1 MSVAPGST
9 DASMAD
15 AAGTAQDA
23 PPDKLDEAEHEAWKR
38 CVALGGRD
46 QFKLPDDELN
56 ARLTVAQRGTIRRN
70 RRRDNRALLARL
82 EADAQLAVSEVFDQ
96 NHASYMSGPNIRT
109 RLLCDVMGT
118 RPPFTAAPTLLA
130 HRGGMVQIFGRPGS
144 SARRSLHGVMGRLG
158 R

>member
-15 AAGTAQDA
+15 AAGTAEDA

-56 ARLTVAQRGTIRRN
+56 ARLTLAQRGTIRRN
-70 RRRDNRALLARL
+70 RRRDNRALA
-82 EADAQLAVSEVFDQ
+82 
-96 NHASYMSGPNIRT
+96 ASGQP
-109 RLLCDVMGT
+109 
-118 RPPFTAAPTLLA
+118 
-130 HRGGMVQIFGRPGS
+130 RGGCSTGSLRGVRPEPRVVHERPEHPQT
-144 SARRSLHGVMGRLG
+144 APA
-158 R
+158 